1 MTHENLKD
9 RMAAAVA
16 LPRRAR
22 KFVQLDSA
30 ALTKAGASSVLALA
44 AGALGGT
51 VALAEAEPDAGEKT
65 KTDEKTLGVVR
76 VEGPLAQ
83 RAVEGLCA
91 YVDGYDAVAA
101 RFELA
106 LEGSDGVLMVIDSP
120 GGDVAGLEAGV
131 ERMIAARAAHP
142 DKRVVAY
149 VDEMAASAAYRIAS
163 GVADEIVVP
172 ASGLVGSIG
181 CIGAV
186 VDLREQARA
195 DGERWTVVRSPAG
208 KDEAMPY
215 APVEGLAEER
225 LTARVDAAAEA
236 FIAAVSRSRG
246 LTSRAVR
253 AMDGALYT
261 GADAVKAGLADR
273 VGTITEAAMSA
284 ASSGAAKPQK
294 KDRKMNMLAAVV
306 ATLGLDA
313 GTSEADAIEALGVRL
328 KGHDSKVASL
338 EAQLAAYRDKAA
350 EVETVRAELA
360 ALKAAQD
367 AAALV
372 ALVDGAV
379 AVKKITPA
387 RRDAFLVKAQ
397 AHGATWAQGVIDE
410 LPVLVGATPPPA
422 PAATD
427 AEAVE
432 LTAAERAMCARKGVD
447 VASYVRTRNEINART
462 KRNSADLA
470 RGA

>member
-225 LTARVDAAAEA
+225 LTARVEAAAEA

-273 VGTITEAAMSA
+273 VGTITEAAEL
-284 ASSGAAKPQK
+284 ASRGGARPQK
-294 KDRKMNMLAAVV
+294 DTKMKGMLAAVV

-313 GTSEADAIEALGVRL
+313 GTSEADAIEALGARL
-328 KGHDSKVASL
+328 KGHDSKAASL

-379 AVKKITPA
+379 AAKKITPA
-387 RRDAFLVKAQ
+387 RRDAFLTKAQ